1 MDVNEAASGRADVP
15 EGADMVEPVPAW
27 GSLLATLGGHAGAIV
42 RLPRLGRAGYWLLA
56 GFVLVG
62 WAASGIYKVAPDEQG
77 VVLRFG
83 HWIDTETPGLHYH
96 LPAPIDAVLL
106 PKVTNVNELRST
118 TIAARPVS
126 GMPGAMRTSASR
138 MLTGDE
144 NIVEADYS
152 VLWKIKD
159 AGAFLFRVEDPP
171 GMIRM
176 AAETSVRAVV
186 GRSPIQAVLSDQRE
200 QIAVAVQDEM
210 QHLLDHYGVG
220 IEVLQVQLQRVDP
233 PAAVIDAFNDV
244 QRARADQVRSRNEA
258 EAYRNDILPHAR
270 GQADNIVQDAEAYRT
285 QAIDQAQGDVATFL
299 AAWNAYRE
307 APAVF
312 AWRTYL
318 DSMDAMLRRASRVVI
333 DSSGKGVTS
342 VVPYMPLAEA
352 PKTAAAPGL
361 PSAAAP
367 PPPTAPVSMPT
378 ITPQVATP

>member
-1 MDVNEAASGRADVP
+1 MDVNEPAP
-15 EGADMVEPVPAW
+15 MEEPVPAW
-27 GSLLATLGGHAGAIV
+27 GGLLATLGGHAGSIL
-42 RLPRLGRAGYWLLA
+42 RLPRLGRSGGWLLL
-56 GFVLVG
+56 GFVVVG
-62 WAASGIYKVAPDEQG
+62 WACSGIYKVSPDEQG

-83 HWIDTETPGLHYH
+83 HWIDTEAPGLHYH

-318 DSMDAMLRRASRVVI
+318 DSMDEMLRRASRVVI
-333 DSSGKGVTS
+333 DASGKGVTS
-342 VVPYMPLAEA
+342 VVPYMPLGEA
-352 PKTAAAPGL
+352 PKPAAATP
-361 PSAAAP
+361 A
-367 PPPTAPVSMPT
+367 PPTAPVSVPT
-378 ITPQVATP
+378 ITPKAGTP